1 MNRELLEKVYN
12 NTIALIEPQ
21 IETGFTD
28 IDELLQCCD
37 KGSLIMI
44 GGACSMGKTV
54 LSKSI
59 LLNQLISNKKCMYF
73 DLEWTKE
80 QFIQSLLFMLA
91 EINIS
96 KRRILSDM
104 DRDKLKTALNN
115 MLDLRLEIF
124 DCSCYKVEQIIKAI
138 KNNKPEYV
146 FIDPLQEI
154 RTDDN
159 LYIIN
164 HILEK
169 LRTCARET
177 GTTIFVTS
185 ILEDTVRNN
194 KYQIPTWKDFKN
206 SEAVIEFC
214 DQVLLLYRPSCYYS
228 EEDMPESHEK
238 NKLEIYSAKT
248 IKGFVSYDFN
258 FDTYKIKA
266 NI

>member
-1 MNRELLEKVYN
+1 MNRDLLEKVYN

-21 IETGFTD
+21 IEKGFTD

-104 DRDKLKTALNN
+104 DRPHPENKK
-115 MLDLRLEIF
+115 
-124 DCSCYKVEQIIKAI
+124 II
-138 KNNKPEYV
+138 ESV
-146 FIDPLQEI
+146 CL
-154 RTDDN
+154 
-159 LYIIN
+159 
-164 HILEK
+164 
-169 LRTCARET
+169 
-177 GTTIFVTS
+177 G
-185 ILEDTVRNN
+185 EDW
-194 KYQIPTWKDFKN
+194 Y
-206 SEAVIEFC
+206 E
-214 DQVLLLYRPSCYYS
+214 
-228 EEDMPESHEK
+228 
-238 NKLEIYSAKT
+238 
-248 IKGFVSYDFN
+248 
-258 FDTYKIKA
+258 
-266 NI
+266 